1 MSCDCEHKRMG
12 ADYERMRRLA
22 KALARME
29 DETVAMYRNPDG
41 TYGFGLA
48 GRESEKTITEYI
60 SPY

>member
-1 MSCDCEHKRMG
+1 MG

-48 GRESEKTITEYI
+48 GIESEKTITEYI